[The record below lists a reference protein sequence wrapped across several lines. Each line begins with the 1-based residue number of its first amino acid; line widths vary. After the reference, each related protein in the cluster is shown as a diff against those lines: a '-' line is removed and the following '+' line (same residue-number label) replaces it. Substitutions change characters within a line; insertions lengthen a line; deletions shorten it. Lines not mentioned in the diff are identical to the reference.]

1 MNHSNEFYELSSNEK
16 YALGNLMEGIIT
28 YVREKQ
34 YISDEI
40 DVLSLLI
47 ETYISEHYSG
57 FYIDDLINKLNELN
71 ETH

>member
-1 MNHSNEFYELSSNEK
+1 MKHSNEFYELSSNEK

-34 YISDEI
+34 YISDEVS
-40 DVLSLLI
+40 VLSLLI

-57 FYIDDLINKLNELN
+57 LDIDELLNKLNELN
-71 ETH
+71 EA

>member
-1 MNHSNEFYELSSNEK
+1 MKHSDEFYELTGNEK
-16 YALGNLMEGIIT
+16 YALGNLMEGLIT

-34 YISDEI
+34 YISDDA

-57 FYIDDLINKLNELN
+57 FDINELVNKLNELN